1 MKTGRPEI
9 YIPSASQVSRDVKL
23 VFARTRQ
30 RIAKMLQVSLLFQ
43 SMTRISTHTRQ
54 EYDGRLSFATD
65 AWTSPNHYAYV
76 AVTVHLEMNGLPISI
91 VLDVVE
97 LAESHNGL
105 NLAIAFQ
112 RILEDFG
119 IDHKVS

>member
-30 RIAKMLQVSLLFQ
+30 HIAKMLQVSLLFPSKTQ
-43 SMTRISTHTRQ
+43 IFSHTWQ
-54 EYDGRLSFATD
+54 EYDGHLSFATD
-65 AWTSPNHYAYV
+65 AWTSPNHHAYV
-76 AVTVHLEMNGLPISI
+76 AVTVHLEMDGKPISI
-91 VLDVVE
+91 VLDVIEV
-97 LAESHNGL
+97 AESHNGL

-112 RILEDFG
+112 RILQDFG